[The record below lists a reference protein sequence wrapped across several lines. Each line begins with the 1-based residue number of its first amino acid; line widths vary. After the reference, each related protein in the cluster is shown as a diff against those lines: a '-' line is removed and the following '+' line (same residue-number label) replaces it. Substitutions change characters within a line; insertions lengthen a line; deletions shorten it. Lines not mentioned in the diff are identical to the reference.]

1 MENCFTSNSS
11 VHGFTALTYRTYPQ
25 FQIIG
30 ANIKSEISSLKR
42 NNNKEEFRDKCKQLA
57 DYLINTKPPYSYI
70 KEYIWKGAIKTW
82 YKQYYTGLSQHG
94 GCFMIL
100 NQDEKELLQLVY
112 DAEDFC
118 ETNKEYMDELRPFRV
133 GNSST
138 YNCNND
144 DNCISK
150 CKEYNEWIIERK
162 GHFSAKREIL
172 HKDCTGKKKL
182 YQLLKKTC
190 NIQNSSTFTKI
201 IECKSSA
208 PTIHIGVPEK
218 KEDESSSA
226 EQNSPESQEQSPSKY
241 KASSEQ
247 ITPVERPPLVET
259 LSPGEMDT
267 ANGLMS
273 SKEQKPQVDI
283 ASHSK
288 DPTLVTQSN
297 ETMETQPIK
306 VLQSQ
311 NPEDFKIPHA
321 QTTFQHQAT
330 PEKTDKIIP
339 SKPFKALING
349 SPHFHRKLPKITESA
364 GNISDKYISPILI
377 SIIIIIII
385 FSLFIKHM
393 PLIFLKKKKHI
404 KRKHLKLLRIL
415 VPSYPGRKNMFLT
428 YDNLEPSTYNN
439 EENIKKIIINEQKL
453 ETNVKK
459 IKKKKDVSKTIIEVH
474 MEVLEEYKN
483 EVWES
488 DIGEFLAICLEEFRQ
503 EKYNSHHNLKNDEII
518 IENSKCR
525 NDTDKKKILW
535 NKWAERHKNLSEKL
549 KKEYWFN
556 SLKNEW
562 KSERDSIKRSK
573 ILEKK
578 LSNKYKK
585 VPSSEIEKDAWKK
598 WISKKGIVIGQYI
611 EKDWHKLMT
620 EGLKNMIDECVNY
633 ETKKDMTITNLEE
646 LKKKEYDEELYKYIK
661 KQLLQKLCIL
671 VLMMVLEE
679 CRKEEN
685 IENNESYLDSSI
697 YECKIEK
704 NSYVKSEIIEDIN
717 EDKGNVLE
725 YRENEEIYENKGRH
739 TFIQELNDWIRED
752 NTYINSIKNK
762 DLSETS

>member
-11 VHGFTALTYRTYPQ
+11 VHGTTALEYGTYRQ
-25 FQIIG
+25 FKIIG
-30 ANIKSEISSLKR
+30 ANIKSQISSLKI
-42 NNNKEEFRDKCKQLA
+42 NNNKEEFRDKCKKLA
-57 DYLINTKPPYSYI
+57 DYLITSKPPYSYI
-70 KEYIWKGAIKTW
+70 NERLWKGALKTW
-82 YKQYYTGLSQHG
+82 YKHYYTGLSQHG

-100 NQDEKELLQLVY
+100 NQDEKEILQLVY

-118 ETNKEYMDELRPFRV
+118 EKNKEYIDKLHPFRV

-201 IECKSSA
+201 IESKSSA
-208 PTIHIGVPEK
+208 PTIHIVVPEK
-218 KEDESSSA
+218 KEDESSLA
-226 EQNSPESQEQSPSKY
+226 EQNSPESQEQSPPKY

-247 ITPVERPPLVET
+247 ITRVERPPPVET

-267 ANGLMS
+267 ANELMS
-273 SKEQKPQVDI
+273 SKEQKHHVEK
-283 ASHSK
+283 ASPFS
-288 DPTLVTQSN
+288 DPTPVTLSN
-297 ETMETQPIK
+297 ENTKAQPIK
-306 VLQSQ
+306 VPQSQ
-311 NPEDFKIPHA
+311 NHKGFVSEGAK
-321 QTTFQHQAT
+321 TTFQHQET
-330 PEKTDKIIP
+330 SERTDKSISSI
-339 SKPFKALING
+339 PFKALIND
-349 SPHFHRKLPKITESA
+349 SPSPFHLELPKITESA

-377 SIIIIIII
+377 SIIIIII

-439 EENIKKIIINEQKL
+439 EENIRKIIINEQNL

-459 IKKKKDVSKTIIEVH
+459 INKKKDVSKTIIEVH

-518 IENSKCR
+518 IENNKCR

-562 KSERDSIKRSK
+562 KSERDSIERSK
-573 ILEKK
+573 KLKKK

-620 EGLKNMIDECVNY
+620 EGLKNMTDKCVNY

-646 LKKKEYDEELYKYIK
+646 LKKKEYNEELYKYIK
-661 KQLLQKLCIL
+661 KKLLQKLCIL

-704 NSYVKSEIIEDIN
+704 NSYAKSEIIEDIN

-725 YRENEEIYENKGRH
+725 YRKNEDIYESKGGH
-739 TFIQELNDWIRED
+739 TFIHELNDWIRED
-752 NTYINSIKNK
+752 NTYINSIKNE

>member
-1 MENCFTSNSS
+1 MESCFTSNSS
-11 VHGFTALTYRTYPQ
+11 VHGTTALEYRTYPQ
-25 FQIIG
+25 FQKIE
-30 ANIKSEISSLKR
+30 AKIKSEISSLKR
-42 NNNKEEFRDKCKQLA
+42 NNNKEEFRNKCKELA
-57 DYLINTKPPYSYI
+57 HYLINTKPPYPNI

-82 YKQYYTGLSQHG
+82 YKQYYRGLSQHG

-118 ETNKEYMDELRPFRV
+118 EKNEEYIDKLNPFRV
-133 GNSST
+133 DNSST

-144 DNCISK
+144 VNCLSK
-150 CKEYNEWIIERK
+150 CKEYKVWITERQQ
-162 GHFSAKREIL
+162 HFSTNRKIL
-172 HKDCTGKKKL
+172 HKDCTRKKKL
-182 YQLLKKTC
+182 YQLLEKTC
-190 NIQNSSTFTKI
+190 NIQNTSTFTKI

-218 KEDESSSA
+218 KQNESSLA
-226 EQNSPESQEQSPSKY
+226 EQNSPEPQEQSQPKY
-241 KASSEQ
+241 EDSSEQ
-247 ITPVERPPLVET
+247 ITPVEKPLSGET
-259 LSPGEMDT
+259 LSPGEMHT
-267 ANGLMS
+267 ENGLMP
-273 SKEQKPQVDI
+273 SKEQKHHVDK
-283 ASHSK
+283 ASLFS
-288 DPTLVTQSN
+288 DPTLVTPSN
-297 ETMETQPIK
+297 ENTKAQPIN
-306 VLQSQ
+306 VPQSH
-311 NPEDFKIPHA
+311 NHKGFESAGAK
-321 QTTFQHQAT
+321 TTFQHQAT
-330 PEKTDKIIP
+330 SEKTDKSISSI
-339 SKPFKALING
+339 PFKPLING
-349 SPHFHRKLPKITESA
+349 SPSPFHLELPKITESA

-377 SIIIIIII
+377 SIIIIII

-393 PLIFLKKKKHI
+393 PLILKKKKKHI

-439 EENIKKIIINEQKL
+439 EENIKKIIINEQNL

-518 IENSKCR
+518 IENNKCR

-562 KSERDSIKRSK
+562 KSERDSIKRNK

-585 VPSSEIEKDAWKK
+585 VPSSEIEKDAWTK
-598 WISKKGIVIGQYI
+598 WISKKVIVIGQYI

-646 LKKKEYDEELYKYIK
+646 LKKKEYNEELYKYIK

-725 YRENEEIYENKGRH
+725 YRENEDIYENKGRH
-739 TFIQELNDWIRED
+739 TFIHELNDWIRED